1 MMRENS
7 ILPPIFLRE
16 HHDEAEPPPRCI
28 YCCAAVQDSGM
39 SKIGWPESYIHNVYD
54 RMYGYSSIEH
64 SVHTPYIRI
73 YVCMVLA
80 NPIYMYVWF
89 WPTLGM
95 RDGIILMNDYGM
107 CGE

>member
-1 MMRENS
+1 
-7 ILPPIFLRE
+7 
-16 HHDEAEPPPRCI
+16 
-28 YCCAAVQDSGM
+28 M

-80 NPIYMYVWF
+80 NPRNERWNYS
-89 WPTLGM
+89 
-95 RDGIILMNDYGM
+95 D
-107 CGE
+107 E